1 MVAFNL
7 VFVLLFF
14 SLHQAISF
22 NFDSVK
28 NYDSITELEFE
39 NWLKEKKSWIK
50 KYMQNEAK
58 RNFINNLQMMWEEG
72 KSFHSVNQNSI
83 SRIKKVKSLMTETNN
98 DIYSKWHNGCFIST
112 NFDECLKTWDD
123 TLFNKIISCYIK
135 TKDENTTLHQE
146 YMSLTEKL
154 ILYMNSV
161 KIELLIEIDRQSK
174 LLTSDIQE
182 VDDREKK
189 LKDEYRRKIHD
200 ELLKVLDDDLCN
212 SKKEE
217 ELRSIIVNS
226 KNMFDRINVKA
237 SVTSSF
243 NRYETDQVTSDI
255 SKDGDGHVYDDEV
268 LTPKSKGKQKLLI
281 NVFLLAIIAAI
292 ALTGN

>member
-1 MVAFNL
+1 
-7 VFVLLFF
+7 
-14 SLHQAISF
+14 
-22 NFDSVK
+22 
-28 NYDSITELEFE
+28 
-39 NWLKEKKSWIK
+39 
-50 KYMQNEAK
+50 
-58 RNFINNLQMMWEEG
+58 
-72 KSFHSVNQNSI
+72 
-83 SRIKKVKSLMTETNN
+83 
-98 DIYSKWHNGCFIST
+98 
-112 NFDECLKTWDD
+112 
-123 TLFNKIISCYIK
+123 
-135 TKDENTTLHQE
+135 
-146 YMSLTEKL
+146 
-154 ILYMNSV
+154 MNSV

-292 ALTGN
+292 ALTVAVLGIFGVGFGMKSLYKMYYTSSKTNKKDLKSQFNIKSKFISTMGTNSQRALSGIKGSLRSLSMNRLSNRSKMSQIPKLLEAKSQN